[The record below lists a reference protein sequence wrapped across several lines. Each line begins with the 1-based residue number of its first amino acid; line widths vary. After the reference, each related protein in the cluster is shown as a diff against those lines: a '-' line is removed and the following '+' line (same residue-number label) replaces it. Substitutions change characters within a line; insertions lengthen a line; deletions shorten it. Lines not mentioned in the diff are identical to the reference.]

1 MSLAP
6 RIRAYLGSRAVIPAA
21 MLLLPTFLAF
31 VSAETWWLA
40 EQLNPF
46 RVQYA
51 LAGVFLAALSRWG
64 SGKGGWVA
72 AVVVVVNLACILPLY
87 TQPSRAASAVPPLR
101 VMSFNIQSEN
111 WEYDAVR
118 AQVREHAPDVAI
130 IIEVTR
136 PWVRELK
143 RLEGYEEVISH
154 PEPGHFGV
162 MVLSR
167 VPMQTAL
174 KRSFSTA
181 DLTSLEVSLDWHGRT
196 IKLLG
201 THTMPPFDARTTA
214 LRRSHLDDLVRW
226 SQSSSHAYAIFG
238 DLNATPFSGDFDD
251 LLQQG
256 NLHRAATGLRFTWPA
271 KPMLWPL
278 SIELD
283 HGLLGPDLVAV
294 GYEVGQAAGSDHRP
308 VIVDL
313 TFAE

>member
-1 MSLAP
+1 MSLAA

-64 SGKGGWVA
+64 TGKGGWVA
-72 AVVVVVNLACILPLY
+72 AVVVVVNLACIVPLY
-87 TQPSRAASAVPPLR
+87 SQPSAEACDVPPLR

-111 WEYDAVR
+111 WRYDAVR
-118 AQVREHAPDVAI
+118 SQIREHSPDVAI
-130 IIEVTR
+130 IIEVTK

-143 RLEGYEEVISH
+143 RLQGYTAVLSH
-154 PEPGHFGV
+154 PEPGHFGL
-162 MVLSR
+162 MVLAR
-167 VPMQTAL
+167 VPVQTAR
-174 KRSFSTA
+174 KHNFSTA
-181 DLTSLEVSLDWHGRT
+181 DLTSAEVSLRWHGRT

-201 THTMPPFDARTTA
+201 THTMPPFNAEATA
-214 LRRSHLDDLVRW
+214 LRRSHLDDLAHW
-226 SQSSSHAYAIFG
+226 SKTSSHAYAIFG
-238 DLNATPFSGDFDD
+238 DLNATPFSGDFED
-251 LLQQG
+251 LLTEGQ
-256 NLHRAATGLRFTWPA
+256 LHRAATGVRFTWPA
-271 KPMLWPL
+271 NAMLWPL

-294 GYEVGQAAGSDHRP
+294 GYEVGDSVGSDHRP